1 MYERLMLLQS
11 GVGHLEHLKLCYPSS
26 CSNAALHPSEL
37 IEVGMCSETKIMPQ
51 IAKYPFSYKI
61 KLSQSDVGNASLELL
76 NAVKFIAVA
85 HSIVGSD

>member
-37 IEVGMCSETKIMPQ
+37 IEVGFQKQKIMPQ
-51 IAKYPFSYKI
+51 IAKFPFSYKI
-61 KLSQSDVGNASLELL
+61 KLYQPDVGNASLELL

>member
-1 MYERLMLLQS
+1 
-11 GVGHLEHLKLCYPSS
+11 
-26 CSNAALHPSEL
+26 
-37 IEVGMCSETKIMPQ
+37 MPQ
-51 IAKYPFSYKI
+51 IVKSPFSYKI